1 MPKRHF
7 GKHRQLHR
15 RLSADITRSE
25 AAEELLYALQRFET
39 SQSDVSSDADPPQ
52 EGKQLLLVYRKIYT
66 KIE

>member
-7 GKHRQLHR
+7 GKHSQLQR
-15 RLSADITRSE
+15 RLSAGITRSE

-39 SQSDVSSDADPPQ
+39 SQSDGSSDVDPAQ
-52 EGKQLLLVYRKIYT
+52 EGKQLILLYRKIYT